1 MGSFNIDVY
10 DDWLTTDVVG
20 QLAWKELYEFEWIES
35 LIRTEHPHLDDEDV
49 AILAEE
55 RQRNGYYSQYDF

>member
-1 MGSFNIDVY
+1 MGYYNIVGY
-10 DDWLTTDVVG
+10 DTWLTTDVVG
-20 QLAWKELYEFEWIES
+20 DLAWKELYEFEWIES

-55 RQRNGYYSQYDF
+55 RQRNGYYSNVDF